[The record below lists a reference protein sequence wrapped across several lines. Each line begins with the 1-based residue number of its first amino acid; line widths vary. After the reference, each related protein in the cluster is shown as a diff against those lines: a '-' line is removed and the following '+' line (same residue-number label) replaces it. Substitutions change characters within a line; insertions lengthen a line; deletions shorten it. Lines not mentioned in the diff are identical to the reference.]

1 MSRESWEY
9 LPEHV
14 HLKCYFCRD
23 REASHVRRLDW
34 DGLGFQLCLCSKCLY
49 LEKDRLIARLLY
61 GGSTPIEGEKIPSEC
76 ASEHL

>member
-1 MSRESWEY
+1 MSREELEY

-23 REASHVRRLDW
+23 CEASHVRRLDW
-34 DGLGFQLCLCSKCLY
+34 DGLVFQLCLCSKCFY

-61 GGSTPIEGEKIPSEC
+61 SESTPIEGEKVLSES